1 MRWGY
6 IEIKTFH
13 SYCFDLLGRQGS
25 IEKSKSVIKDAVEK
39 IRNSEVEIS
48 RITKSV
54 LVIDE
59 ARDMT
64 EDEFALIAALIEK
77 NESLK
82 VIAVGDDD
90 QNIYAFQKFR
100 LPAYAVS
107 YYQLS
112 GTAL

>member
-1 MRWGY
+1 M
-6 IEIKTFH
+6 
-13 SYCFDLLGRQGS
+13 
-25 IEKSKSVIKDAVEK
+25 
-39 IRNSEVEIS
+39 EIS

-59 ARDMT
+59 AQDMT

-90 QNIYAFQKFR
+90 QNIYAFRNSDSRHMQSLITNYQAQPYELCENFR
-100 LPAYAVS
+100 SRSNLVAFANCVRQSDPAPDETYTDTS
-107 YYQLS
+107 PS
-112 GTAL
+112 T